1 MVPYFGDYAAN
12 ATVYIPINTFDSNDP
27 AASVTVTNLVNTDV
41 HIHKDGGTTQRN
53 NAAGITMTVDFDSI
67 TGNHLLIIDT
77 SDNTVADFWEAGHEY
92 QVRIEGATVDG
103 GTINAWV
110 GSFSIERAGGALAL
124 IKSATYGLSALK
136 TLLDT
141 TGIKVAS
148 FADNAITAASINAD
162 AITNAKIADNA
173 IAAENLAADCITN
186 AKIADNAITSA
197 KINDNAITAGKIN
210 SGAITSAKFA
220 AGAIDATAI
229 ATNAIGSDE
238 LADAAASKI
247 GTAVW
252 ATATRQLTNTQS
264 FNLTGN
270 ITGNLSGS
278 VGSVTGAVG
287 SVTGNVGGNVAGSVA
302 SVTGAVGSVTGA
314 VGSVTADVTVGTN
327 KDKTG
332 YSLSTSPPTAT
343 AIRQEIEGAN
353 YMLAA
358 IKGIVDKVDTMLEEG
373 EDEDYVFT
381 EASLVNAPA
390 GGNGGA
396 GFTVQD
402 IVDGILDEALED
414 HDIAGSVGA
423 GIAAAG
429 SAGDPWATLIPGSY
443 GDGTAG
449 KIVGGYLDAAISTR
463 LATAGYTAPPT
474 PAQIWSAD
482 TRQLTSAQSFNLTG
496 NITGNLSGSVGS
508 VTGAVGSVTGAVGSV
523 TGGVTVTTNNDKTGY
538 SLASAPPSA
547 TAIREEMD
555 ANSTRLSGLVTEL
568 GKVPKSDS
576 NVTWNNTALG
586 SIQTKCGDALA
597 AYDPPTNAEME
608 ARTIA
613 SANYATASNLST
625 TDGKIDSI
633 KTKTDSLT
641 FTKSGEVD
649 SNIKSI
655 NGTTVTGDGGVTPWG
670 P

>member
-1 MVPYFGDYAAN
+1 MVPYYGDYAAN

-148 FADNAITAASINAD
+148 FADNAITANAINND
-162 AITNAKIADNA
+162 AITAAKIAN
-173 IAAENLAADCITN
+173 
-186 AKIADNAITSA
+186 
-197 KINDNAITAGKIN
+197 
-210 SGAITSAKFA
+210 
-220 AGAIDATAI
+220 GAIDAATFAADVDAEI
-229 ATNAIGSDE
+229 ATMVWNA
-238 LADAAASKI
+238 
-247 GTAVW
+247 
-252 ATATRQLTNTQS
+252 ATAS
-264 FNLTGN
+264 
-270 ITGNLSGS
+270 
-278 VGSVTGAVG
+278 
-287 SVTGNVGGNVAGSVA
+287 
-302 SVTGAVGSVTGA
+302 
-314 VGSVTADVTVGTN
+314 
-327 KDKTG
+327 
-332 YSLSTSPPTAT
+332 Y
-343 AIRQEIEGAN
+343 
-353 YMLAA
+353 
-358 IKGIVDKVDTMLEEG
+358 
-373 EDEDYVFT
+373 
-381 EASLVNAPA
+381 
-390 GGNGGA
+390 GGA
-396 GFTVQD
+396 GTYGQAVEDTLADTNELQTNQGNWLTATGFSTHSAADVAD
-402 IVDGILDEALED
+402 AVWDEVLHTAHEE
-414 HDIAGSVGA
+414 AGSASVLLQGATAPSAADVADAVWNETLADHLGA
-423 GIAAAG
+423 GSTGNALNAAG
-429 SAGDPWATLIPGSY
+429 SAGDPWATALPGSY
-443 GDGTAG
+443 GAGTAG
-449 KIVGGYLDAAISTR
+449 LLLGTTIPAAID
-463 LATAGYTAPPT
+463 AIDNYV
-474 PAQIWSAD
+474 D
-482 TRQLTSAQSFNLTG
+482 TEIGALT
-496 NITGNLSGSVGS
+496 
-508 VTGAVGSVTGAVGSV
+508 
-523 TGGVTVTTNNDKTGY
+523 
-538 SLASAPPSA
+538 
-547 TAIREEMD
+547 
-555 ANSTRLSGLVTEL
+555 TEL
-568 GKVPKSDS
+568 AKVPKSDS

>member
-1 MVPYFGDYAAN
+1 MVPYYGDYAAN

-53 NAAGITMTVDFDSI
+53 NAAGITMTVDFDSV

-173 IAAENLAADCITN
+173 IAAENLAADCITS
-186 AKIADNAITSA
+186 AKIADNAFANEHFADGALTSTEITSA
-197 KINDNAITAGKIN
+197 GGCVVASIANNAITANAIN
-210 SGAITSAKFA
+210 NDAITAAKIA
-220 AGAIDATAI
+220 NGAIDAATFAADVDAEI
-229 ATNAIGSDE
+229 ATMVWNA
-238 LADAAASKI
+238 
-247 GTAVW
+247 
-252 ATATRQLTNTQS
+252 ATAS
-264 FNLTGN
+264 
-270 ITGNLSGS
+270 
-278 VGSVTGAVG
+278 
-287 SVTGNVGGNVAGSVA
+287 
-302 SVTGAVGSVTGA
+302 
-314 VGSVTADVTVGTN
+314 
-327 KDKTG
+327 
-332 YSLSTSPPTAT
+332 Y
-343 AIRQEIEGAN
+343 
-353 YMLAA
+353 
-358 IKGIVDKVDTMLEEG
+358 
-373 EDEDYVFT
+373 
-381 EASLVNAPA
+381 
-390 GGNGGA
+390 GGA
-396 GFTVQD
+396 GTYGQAVEDVRDDTNELQTD
-402 IVDGILDEALED
+402 WHDGGRLDLLLDGASAPSAADVADAVWDEALAG
-414 HDIAGSVGA
+414 HAGAGSAGA
-423 GIAAAG
+423 ALTAAG
-429 SAGDPWATLIPGSY
+429 SAGDPWSTALPGAY
-443 GDGTAG
+443 GAGTAG
-449 KIVGGYLDAAISTR
+449 LLLGTTIPAAID
-463 LATAGYTAPPT
+463 AIDNYV
-474 PAQIWSAD
+474 D
-482 TRQLTSAQSFNLTG
+482 TEIGALT
-496 NITGNLSGSVGS
+496 
-508 VTGAVGSVTGAVGSV
+508 
-523 TGGVTVTTNNDKTGY
+523 
-538 SLASAPPSA
+538 
-547 TAIREEMD
+547 
-555 ANSTRLSGLVTEL
+555 TEL
-568 GKVPKSDS
+568 AKVPKSDS